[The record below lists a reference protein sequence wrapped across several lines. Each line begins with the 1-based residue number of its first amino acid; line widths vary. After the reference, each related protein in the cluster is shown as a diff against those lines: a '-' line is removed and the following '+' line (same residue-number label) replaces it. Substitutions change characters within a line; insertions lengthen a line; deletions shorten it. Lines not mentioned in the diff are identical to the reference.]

1 MMAYYLGLEEET
13 LIHST
18 TWMNFEDIMLSERSP
33 SEKDKY
39 CVIPLPRCLVLKFRD
54 GLWDGGFQS
63 LVGAGGNNC
72 LMGPEFQFGQVLE
85 MVGDGGHTKMWNVL
99 NASEPYT

>member
-13 LIHST
+13 LIRST

-39 CVIPLPRCLVLKFRD
+39 CAILLPRCLVLKFRD
-54 GLWDGGFQS
+54 GI
-63 LVGAGGNNC
+63 
-72 LMGPEFQFGQVLE
+72 
-85 MVGDGGHTKMWNVL
+85 
-99 NASEPYT
+99 